1 MNNKMNNISEKYP
14 GTGKYPAATGTA
26 MVLAGSITVHRW
38 ISLGLRKNGANLTN
52 KLLDGIDSAIDRAK
66 ASCQTVRRLPY
77 MLDMFARG
85 CMP

>member
-1 MNNKMNNISEKYP
+1 MNNISEKYP

-38 ISLGLRKNGANLTN
+38 ISLRLRKNGANLTN
-52 KLLDGIDSAIDRAK
+52 KLLVGIDSAIP
-66 ASCQTVRRLPY
+66 SCQTVRRLPN